1 MVHIGIIPDGN
12 RRWCKKN
19 NLDVNDLVKHWS
31 NIIIEAIYNNKKKK
45 MSKYLKDITEVS
57 FYVCS
62 IDNINRNDNTKF
74 IIYDFIRLI
83 YNSYKDPKKLLK
95 EHNIEYSEEDYQICQ
110 EYLKELN
117 YNFIGEI
124 ELLPKDIQNIINEL
138 TQNNNT
144 QNKFILNLA
153 IAYDYNKDL
162 LNFEKSDF
170 KNYDRKQSDIDLI
183 FRSGGEYRTSGFFP
197 TKTLYSELFFLKKLW
212 PEITIDD
219 FINVMK
225 KFQKRNRRFGK

>member
-19 NLDVNDLVKHWS
+19 NYEIATLVQHWS
-31 NIIIEAIYNNKKKK
+31 NIIIESIHKNSTRR
-45 MSKYLKDITEVS
+45 MSKYLQDITEVS

-62 IDNINRNDNTKF
+62 IDNINREDKTKYLIFDLIRF
-74 IIYDFIRLI
+74 IYKI
-83 YNSYKDPKKLLK
+83 YKDPKKFMTEQNLEYTEENYKKGQDFLK
-95 EHNIEYSEEDYQICQ
+95 DLTI
-110 EYLKELN
+110 
-117 YNFIGEI
+117 NFVGDVN
-124 ELLPKDIQNIINEL
+124 LLPKDIQKILKEV
-138 TQNNNT
+138 QKNNKST
-144 QNKFILNLA
+144 NKYTLNLA
-153 IAYDYNKDL
+153 IAYDYHKDM
-162 LNFEKSDF
+162 LNFGRTDL
-170 KNYDRKQSDIDLI
+170 KNYTREQSDIDLI

-212 PEITIDD
+212 PEVTVDD

>member
-19 NLDVNDLVKHWS
+19 NYEIDTLVQHWS
-31 NIIIEAIYNNKKKK
+31 NIIIESIHKNSTRR

-62 IDNINRNDNTKF
+62 IDNINREDKTKYLIF
-74 IIYDFIRLI
+74 DLIRFI
-83 YNSYKDPKKLLK
+83 YNIYKDPKKFMAEQNLEYTEENYKKGQDFLK
-95 EHNIEYSEEDYQICQ
+95 DLTI
-110 EYLKELN
+110 
-117 YNFIGEI
+117 NFVGDVN
-124 ELLPKDIQNIINEL
+124 LLPKDIQKILKEV
-138 TQNNNT
+138 QKNNKLE
-144 QNKFILNLA
+144 NKYTLNLA
-153 IAYDYNKDL
+153 IAYDYHKDM
-162 LNFEKSDF
+162 LNFGRTDL
-170 KNYDRKQSDIDLI
+170 KNYTREQSDMDLV

-212 PEITIDD
+212 PEVTVDD

>member
-19 NLDVNDLVKHWS
+19 NYEVDTLVKHWS
-31 NIIIEAIYNNKKKK
+31 NLIIESLHKNTNRKL
-45 MSKYLKDITEVS
+45 SKYLKDITEVS

-62 IDNINRNDNTKF
+62 IDNINRDDKTKYL
-74 IIYDFIRLI
+74 IYDLIRFI
-83 YNSYKDPKKLLK
+83 YNIYKDPKKFMK
-95 EHNIEYSEEDYQICQ
+95 EHNLEYSEEDYNKGQ
-110 EYLKELN
+110 EFLKDLTI
-117 YNFIGEI
+117 NFVGDVN
-124 ELLPKDIQNIINEL
+124 LLPKDIQNILKEV
-138 TQNNNT
+138 QKNNKAE
-144 QNKFILNLA
+144 NKYTLNLA
-153 IAYDYNKDL
+153 IAYDYHKDM
-162 LNFEKSDF
+162 LNFGRTDL
-170 KNYDRKQSDIDLI
+170 KNYTREQSDIDLV

-212 PEITIDD
+212 PEITVDD

>member
-19 NLDVNDLVKHWS
+19 NYEIDTLLQHWS
-31 NIIIEAIYNNKKKK
+31 NIIIKSIHKNSTRR
-45 MSKYLKDITEVS
+45 MSKYLQDITEVS

-62 IDNINRNDNTKF
+62 IDNINRNDKTKYLIFDLIRF
-74 IIYDFIRLI
+74 IFNI
-83 YNSYKDPKKLLK
+83 YKDSKKFMAEQKL
-95 EHNIEYSEEDYQICQ
+95 EYTEE
-110 EYLKELN
+110 N
-117 YNFIGEI
+117 YNKGQDFLKDLTINFVGDI
-124 ELLPKDIQNIINEL
+124 NLLPKDIQKILKEV
-138 TQNNNT
+138 QKNNKPE
-144 QNKFILNLA
+144 NKYTLNLA
-153 IAYDYNKDL
+153 IAYDYHKDI
-162 LNFEKSDF
+162 LNFGRTDL
-170 KNYDRKQSDIDLI
+170 KNYTREQSDIDLV

-212 PEITIDD
+212 PEVTVDD

>member
-19 NLDVNDLVKHWS
+19 NYEVDTLVKHWS
-31 NIIIEAIYNNKKKK
+31 NLIIESLHKNTNRKL
-45 MSKYLKDITEVS
+45 SKYLKDITEVS

-62 IDNINRNDNTKF
+62 IDNINRDDKTKYL
-74 IIYDFIRLI
+74 IYDLIRFI
-83 YNSYKDPKKLLK
+83 YNIYKDPKKFMK
-95 EHNIEYSEEDYQICQ
+95 EHNLEYSEEDYNKGQ
-110 EYLKELN
+110 EALKDLTI
-117 YNFIGEI
+117 NFVGDIN
-124 ELLPKDIQNIINEL
+124 LLPKDIQKILKEV
-138 TQNNNT
+138 QKNNKPE
-144 QNKFILNLA
+144 NKYTLNLA
-153 IAYDYNKDL
+153 IAYDYHKDM
-162 LNFEKSDF
+162 LNFGRTDL
-170 KNYDRKQSDIDLI
+170 KNYTREQSDIDLV

-212 PEITIDD
+212 PEITVDD

>member
-19 NLDVNDLVKHWS
+19 NYEIDTLVQHWS
-31 NIIIEAIYNNKKKK
+31 NIIIESIHKNSTRR
-45 MSKYLKDITEVS
+45 MSKYLQDITEVS

-62 IDNINRNDNTKF
+62 IDNINREDKTKYLIFDLIRF
-74 IIYDFIRLI
+74 IYKI
-83 YNSYKDPKKLLK
+83 YKDPKKFMAEQKLEYTEENYKKGQDFLK
-95 EHNIEYSEEDYQICQ
+95 DLTI
-110 EYLKELN
+110 
-117 YNFIGEI
+117 NFVGDVN
-124 ELLPKDIQNIINEL
+124 LLPKDIQKILKEV
-138 TQNNNT
+138 QKNNKSE
-144 QNKFILNLA
+144 NKYTLNLA
-153 IAYDYNKDL
+153 IAYDYHKDM
-162 LNFEKSDF
+162 LNFGRSDL
-170 KNYDRKQSDIDLI
+170 KNYTREQSDIDLI

-212 PEITIDD
+212 PEVTVDD

>member
-19 NLDVNDLVKHWS
+19 NYEIDTLVQHWS
-31 NIIIEAIYNNKKKK
+31 NIIIESIHKNSSRR
-45 MSKYLKDITEVS
+45 MSKYLQDITEVS

-62 IDNINRNDNTKF
+62 IDNINRNDKTKYLIFDLIRF
-74 IIYDFIRLI
+74 IHNI
-83 YNSYKDPKKLLK
+83 YKDPKKFMAEQNL
-95 EHNIEYSEEDYQICQ
+95 EYSEEDYKKGQDFLEDLTI
-110 EYLKELN
+110 
-117 YNFIGEI
+117 NFVGDVN
-124 ELLPKDIQNIINEL
+124 LLPKDIQKILKEV
-138 TQNNNT
+138 QKNNKSE
-144 QNKFILNLA
+144 NKYTLNLA
-153 IAYDYNKDL
+153 IAYDYHKDM
-162 LNFEKSDF
+162 LNFGRTDL
-170 KNYDRKQSDIDLI
+170 KNYTREQSDIDLI

-212 PEITIDD
+212 PEVTVDD